1 MSERDR
7 IMPGASAM
15 ERAREHIEASRSAVV
30 ATIVRVAGS
39 AYRRPGTK
47 TIVAADDD
55 GADAGVS
62 STDRPNQEAVALA
75 REIAET
81 GRARVERYDLSREGD
96 VWGFGVGGAG
106 VIDVLIEPLDAGYR
120 PAIEASESGRDRAIC
135 TVVESERAELA
146 VGDRTFYDDLTQEF
160 SAAWPDAVCEAVRG
174 PTAETARTGDAHTIT
189 ADQGTGRVEVF
200 VDGVAAPPE
209 LLVCGTG
216 HDADPL
222 VDLAAKS
229 GFQVTVLGFEEPNP
243 VPNEERFATAA
254 AIRSASP
261 TNLREIQDFGA
272 NAYVAVMSH
281 DFEND
286 RHAVAELLATDVAY
300 IGLLGPRKRF
310 EAMCGE
316 FDAEGCPLAPAD
328 RERIYAPI
336 GLDLGGETPYQVAH
350 SIVAEVL
357 AVHNDRE
364 PGHLSTREGPIHDR
378 STPTDPDSID

>member
-1 MSERDR
+1 M
-7 IMPGASAM
+7 
-15 ERAREHIEASRSAVV
+15 
-30 ATIVRVAGS
+30 
-39 AYRRPGTK
+39 
-47 TIVAADDD
+47 
-55 GADAGVS
+55 
-62 STDRPNQEAVALA
+62 
-75 REIAET
+75 
-81 GRARVERYDLSREGD
+81 
-96 VWGFGVGGAG
+96 
-106 VIDVLIEPLDAGYR
+106 IDVLIEPLDADYR
-120 PAIEASESGRDRAIC
+120 PAIEAFESGRDLAIC

-316 FDAEGCPLAPAD
+316 FDAEGWPPHARRPRADLRAD
-328 RERIYAPI
+328 RPRPGREFRLP
-336 GLDLGGETPYQVAH
+336 
-350 SIVAEVL
+350 
-357 AVHNDRE
+357 DR
-364 PGHLSTREGPIHDR
+364 GR
-378 STPTDPDSID
+378 SARRSARGRRA